1 MQKDFHYYATYAA
14 AYLAGYSHEES
25 MVICYSAQFVDECSK
40 TYLKGVKAPV
50 SAATTQLQEEMADA
64 RTDLLGLQDIT
75 RIWASFHFLPRDLY
89 RNPQVRCSRA
99 YRRKYRLICGPNGEL
114 AADTVKLAKGKGLEA
129 AGVAMHVIADTWA
142 HQYFAG
148 TPSLV
153 INGTNEYFYEIIFR
167 DGKRE
172 EHLIRFNHNPATA
185 DDLEKLEY
193 TNTMYQASEN
203 SVMNLG
209 HGRAGHFP
217 DYSFAR
223 YRYMPAWAD
232 YNEVVKDNP
241 MEYTHAFTQMIYAL
255 RYLRGDIDEF
265 EVEKYDLA
273 AITPYKDEILRIL
286 SKRQIDACADWKAFG
301 EKLSGC
307 VIDDFDVDRYREEYL
322 DAEKDDK
329 DDTVLGRFI
338 LAAMSQKSMV
348 TNRIYKS
355 GNRAAGY
362 SIDFD
367 EKKGFRG
374 IKDYAMLLQEK
385 EAD

>member
-25 MVICYSAQFVDECSK
+25 MAICYCAQFVDECSRI
-40 TYLKGVKAPV
+40 YLKGIKAPL
-50 SAATTQLQEEMADA
+50 SAATTQLQAELADA

-89 RNPQVRCSRA
+89 RNPKLRCSRA
-99 YRRKYRLICGPNGEL
+99 YRRKYRLICGPNGDL
-114 AADTVKLAKGKGLEA
+114 AADTVRLAKGKGLEA
-129 AGVAMHVIADTWA
+129 AGIAMHVIADTWA

-153 INGTNEYFYEIIFR
+153 INNTNEYFYEIILR
-167 DGKRE
+167 DGKVE
-172 EHLIRFNHNPATA
+172 EHKIKFNHNPATA
-185 DDLEKLEY
+185 DNLEKLEY
-193 TNTMYQASEN
+193 TNSMHQSSEN

-232 YNEVVKDNP
+232 FNEVVKDNP
-241 MEYTHAFTQMIYAL
+241 ADYMLAFTQMIYAL
-255 RYLRGDIDEF
+255 KYLRGDIEEF
-265 EVEKYDLA
+265 EVERYDRDA
-273 AITPYKDEILRIL
+273 VAPYRDEIQAIL
-286 SKRQIDACADWKAFG
+286 CRRQIDACADWKAFG

-307 VIDDFDVDRYREEYL
+307 VIEDFDVNKFRDEYL
-322 DAEKDDK
+322 SADKEKK
-329 DDTVLGRFI
+329 NDTVLGRFI

-362 SIDFD
+362 SIDIDKNHF
-367 EKKGFRG
+367 KG
-374 IKDYAMLLQEK
+374 IKDYARLLQEK
-385 EAD
+385 EEEA